1 MVDRW
6 TAQKASER
14 TFRLAEGPIWDAPRG
29 LLHFVEIEAGAVHT
43 GRLTDR
49 GVELTA
55 TRELD
60 RTVGAIALGRTG
72 DLLVAGTETLL
83 VVTAEGDVSPGPR
96 ILPEGGGRRLNDG
109 KCDPDGAFL
118 VGTMQ
123 LSEQP
128 GDDEVLVRVGADRS
142 VTTIDAGLGL
152 SNGLAWSPDANL
164 WYSVDT
170 APGEIY
176 VRAGSQ
182 ERLVFLRDDWDPDGI
197 CTDAD
202 GNLWVAVYGAG
213 EVRRFNPDGEL
224 TGVVEVASAEVTCPL
239 FAGPGLNRLLI
250 TARDAL
256 YLVDVGATGLPAFE
270 WAGFN

>member
-6 TAQKASER
+6 TAQRASDR

-29 LLHFVEIEAGAVHT
+29 LVHWVEIEAGALHS

-49 GVELTA
+49 GVEPA
-55 TRELD
+55 GTRELD
-60 RTVGAIALGRTG
+60 RMVSAVALGRTG
-72 DLLVAGTETLL
+72 DLLVAGLETLM

-96 ILPEGGGRRLNDG
+96 ILAAGSGRRLNDG

-123 LSEQP
+123 LNEQP

-142 VTTIDAGLGL
+142 VTTIDAGVGL
-152 SNGLAWSPDANL
+152 SNGLAWSPDASL
-164 WYSVDT
+164 WYYVDT
-170 APGEIY
+170 VPGEIY
-176 VRAGSQ
+176 VRAGQ
-182 ERLVFLRDDWDPDGI
+182 GERHIFLRDDWNPDGI

-202 GNLWVAVYGAG
+202 GNLWVAVYGTG
-213 EVRRFNPDGEL
+213 EVRRFSPEGEL

-239 FAGPGLNRLLI
+239 FVGPGLDRLLI

-256 YLVDVGATGLPAFE
+256 YLVDVGATGLPAFD